1 MTRCLT
7 IALSALVLASSSF
20 AAAVPWTTDAKNE
33 RVTVDKSSEKQ
44 VLSVTGA
51 TGRSGTNIIL
61 MEQAALKQ
69 SLLHDGRF
77 SGAFYLKGRVRYE
90 DVQGVGFLE
99 MWTYYADGGMYFSR
113 TLGDSGPM
121 GKLTGSSDWR
131 EVVLPF
137 KGPPDTVP
145 IKITVALVLEGK
157 GTVWLEPF
165 KLSAAPMPKAP
176 AHGGSVSETTASR
189 GGVWLVSAVAA
200 PMLLVLLLALFP
212 ATRGLARPI
221 AIVAAS
227 MSAVL
232 VVATLLLA
240 LTQGTLVGGAALS
253 VAVGSVA
260 IVVFGGIAFLARR
273 TTEDELRRMR
283 AMDVSHG

>member
-1 MTRCLT
+1 
-7 IALSALVLASSSF
+7 LASSSF
-20 AAAVPWTTDAKNE
+20 ASAVPWTTDAKNE
-33 RVTVDKSSEKQ
+33 RITVEKSPEKQ

-51 TGRSGTNIIL
+51 TGRSSTHLIT
-61 MEQAALKQ
+61 MEQAALKR

-77 SGAFYLKGRVRYE
+77 SGTFFLKGRVRYA

-165 KLSAAPMPKAP
+165 TLSAAPITPAP
-176 AHGGSVSETTASR
+176 ASASSASEATVTGG
-189 GGVWLVSAVAA
+189 GIWLLPAILA
-200 PMLLVLLLALFP
+200 PMLLVSVLAFVP
-212 ATRGLARPI
+212 ATRELARPI
-221 AIVAAS
+221 ALIAAG
-227 MSAVL
+227 
-232 VVATLLLA
+232 VATLLVAATLLMA
-240 LTQGTLVGGAALS
+240 LTQGTLDGGAALS
-253 VAVGSVA
+253 VAAGSVA
-260 IVVFGGIAFLARR
+260 IAVFGGIAFLTRR

-283 AMDVSHG
+283 AMDSLHG